1 MSHLSV
7 PTLPTDSPVCKD
19 SSLAWEG
26 HKACRTGL
34 LFVLSMQLFCYCTCR
49 SAPLNH
55 VLRVDLSAIQGVN
68 YNNKDI
74 TGRADKSTNPHA
86 HAIAI
91 VETQLTERL
100 HETSM
105 KIKMNQLKV
114 IRWPRLNKYTH
125 WGMHSL
131 YTPTSHS
138 NMLSTCYHLS
148 WNSKKK
154 TGGVV
159 TFIFLPDV
167 FIGLNIV
174 LLLWQSLTW
183 VKHGHGHGLADTESG
198 LGHLSL
204 FKLSF

>member
-1 MSHLSV
+1 MLPCWLAALIILVALLDLCHSTKGQMSHLSV

-26 HKACRTGL
+26 HKACRTGV

-91 VETQLTERL
+91 LETQLTERL

-105 KIKMNQLKV
+105 KIKMESIK
-114 IRWPRLNKYTH
+114 
-125 WGMHSL
+125 
-131 YTPTSHS
+131 S
-138 NMLSTCYHLS
+138 NT
-148 WNSKKK
+148 
-154 TGGVV
+154 
-159 TFIFLPDV
+159 
-167 FIGLNIV
+167 
-174 LLLWQSLTW
+174 
-183 VKHGHGHGLADTESG
+183 LA
-198 LGHLSL
+198 
-204 FKLSF
+204 KA